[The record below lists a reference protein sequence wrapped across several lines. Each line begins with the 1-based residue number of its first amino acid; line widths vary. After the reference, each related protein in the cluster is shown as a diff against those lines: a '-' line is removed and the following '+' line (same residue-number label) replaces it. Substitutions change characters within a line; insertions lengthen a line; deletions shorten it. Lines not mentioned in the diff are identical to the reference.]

1 MLREYH
7 HLLFFQP
14 KFGTMMLSHGR
25 TYLIIHKLESIGYLI
40 KCALVI
46 LGWVRRTYLKITI

>member
-1 MLREYH
+1 MLSEYH

-40 KCALVI
+40 K
-46 LGWVRRTYLKITI
+46 WFW